1 MDICHSRNKRG
12 SHSGEENLAKLG
24 NTEPVKC
31 VKPLI
36 VNEYGIVRYKKE
48 EGNKLKQ
55 RKNKKKNEDS
65 SVSTK
70 KHHSKSSRRSVSKK

>member
-1 MDICHSRNKRG
+1 MDICHSRNKRE

-36 VNEYGIVRYKKE
+36 VNEYGIMRYKKE
-48 EGNKLKQ
+48 EGKL
-55 RKNKKKNEDS
+55 
-65 SVSTK
+65 
-70 KHHSKSSRRSVSKK
+70 